1 MYLKKKVHVCTCTLS
16 EEDADTRR
24 LGNLRWVFFFWN
36 PPKRMYDGKKF
47 GRWLTA
53 RPPPDKRSQRDSER
67 ERETRVRVRVLRNA
81 IHQTHT
87 SFRIKQIIYNYVRA
101 DVYRESVRARE
112 SARKRESARARDN
125 EREREQEQEIT
136 REKIDETLVQQQ
148 GTSQWVLRNT
158 PQSLLRAKLFRFKER
173 VCCLLVLN
181 SVTSNTY

>member
-1 MYLKKKVHVCTCTLS
+1 MPNYNMYLKKKVHVCTCTLS

-87 SFRIKQIIYNYVRA
+87 SFRIKQIIWNYACAKVCRERA
-101 DVYRESVRARE
+101 CARERAHKRERGRARARQRARARE
-112 SARKRESARARDN
+112 KEKD
-125 EREREQEQEIT
+125 REREHG
-136 REKIDETLVQQQ
+136 RERE
-148 GTSQWVLRNT
+148 
-158 PQSLLRAKLFRFKER
+158 
-173 VCCLLVLN
+173 
-181 SVTSNTY
+181 